1 MIFCE
6 VFDVIGDSG
15 PRLATARAT
24 TSLKNKKS
32 FLPFSF
38 HVLLGKK
45 EETGR
50 GERER
55 ALAASCYRAQLE
67 RVKRVDDDGESFSLL
82 LRNSRRPNC
91 VGRRPCC
98 LL

>member
-1 MIFCE
+1 MIFCK

-24 TSLKNKKS
+24 TSLKKKS

-50 GERER
+50 GERE
-55 ALAASCYRAQLE
+55 
-67 RVKRVDDDGESFSLL
+67 SFSCILL
-82 LRNSRRPNC
+82 SCTVGEGEERR
-91 VGRRPCC
+91 
-98 LL
+98 